1 MFGNYINGE
10 WITNGATFED
20 RNPANTGEIVGT
32 FVKGSAADIDAA
44 AAAASAAFPG
54 WSNTSGP
61 ARGNILYKAADILD
75 KNFESI
81 AAEMTR
87 EEGKTLPEAKG
98 EVRRAIN
105 IFRYFAGEGSRL
117 PGMLVP
123 SERDRVHM
131 FALRKPIGVVGL
143 VTPWNFPSAIPAWKL
158 APALICGNTVVLK
171 PASAAPLSAW
181 RIVEALHQAGIP
193 KGVVNFVAG
202 SGGELGGALVDAAGL
217 KAISFTGSCEIGD
230 WLHAAASKRRL
241 RIQLEM
247 GGKNPTIVLADAD
260 FNAAVENVVNAAFF
274 STGQKCTATSRAIV
288 EDGIYDKF
296 VAAVVER
303 TRRLKVG
310 DGMQPGIE
318 IGPCVDQAQMET
330 DLRYIEIG
338 RKECGE
344 PACGGRRLTEG
355 ALANGYFVEPTVFA
369 GVTEAHTIAREEIF
383 GPVLAIMRAA
393 DFEDA
398 MRIANAI
405 PFGLSSSIQTTNLSR
420 AFEYIYRSEAGLLTV
435 NLPSAGV
442 EYQLPFG
449 GTKGSSFGPKEQG
462 PAALEFYSD
471 YKTVYL
477 KYDMKLGQTRLN
489 GAVTAAIYEDGGCRI
504 IAGHTALDVI
514 LDPALTHLAS
524 KNLVEAEPILPFI
537 RPKFGAV
544 AALMRRAPPSAMPS
558 MAHGKHVRARL
569 S

>member
-1 MFGNYINGE
+1 MFGNYIGGE
-10 WITNGATFED
+10 WISTGATFEN
-20 RNPANTGEIVGT
+20 RNPANTAEVVGA
-32 FVKGSAADIDAA
+32 FVKGTAADIDAA
-44 AAAASAAFPG
+44 AAAASAAFPA
-54 WSNTSGP
+54 WSATSGP
-61 ARGNILYKAADILD
+61 ARGHILYKAADILD
-75 KNFESI
+75 KNFESV
-81 AAEMTR
+81 AADMTR

-123 SERDRVHM
+123 SERERVHM

-143 VTPWNFPSAIPAWKL
+143 ITPWNFPSAIPAWKL

-202 SGGELGGALVDAAGL
+202 AGGELGGALVNAAGL
-217 KAISFTGSCEIGD
+217 KAVSFTGSCEIGA
-230 WLHAAASKRRL
+230 WLHAHASRRHL

-260 FNAAVENVVNAAFF
+260 FNSAVENVVNAAFF

-288 EDGIYDKF
+288 EDAIYDKF

-303 TRRLKVG
+303 TRKLKVG

-318 IGPCVDQAQMET
+318 IGPCIDQAQMET
-330 DLRYIEIG
+330 VLRYIEIG
-338 RKECGE
+338 RQECGE

-369 GVTEAHTIAREEIF
+369 GVSEAHTIAREEIF
-383 GPVLAIMRAA
+383 GPVLAILRASG
-393 DFEDA
+393 FEDA
-398 MRIANAI
+398 LRIANAI

-420 AFEYIYRSEAGLLTV
+420 AFEFIYRAEAGLLTV

-449 GTKGSSFGPKEQG
+449 GTKDSSFGPKEQG

-477 KYDMKLGQTRLN
+477 KY
-489 GAVTAAIYEDGGCRI
+489 
-504 IAGHTALDVI
+504 
-514 LDPALTHLAS
+514 
-524 KNLVEAEPILPFI
+524 
-537 RPKFGAV
+537 
-544 AALMRRAPPSAMPS
+544 
-558 MAHGKHVRARL
+558 
-569 S
+569 

>member
-1 MFGNYINGE
+1 MIFGNYINGE
-10 WITNGATFED
+10 WISAGAVFED
-20 RNPANTGEIVGT
+20 RNPANTAEVVGE
-32 FVKGSAADIDAA
+32 FVKGTARDIADAASAA
-44 AAAASAAFPG
+44 AAAFPAWSATA
-54 WSNTSGP
+54 GP
-61 ARGNILYKAADILD
+61 ARGNLLYKAADTLD
-75 KNFESI
+75 RSFESI
-81 AAEMTR
+81 AADMTR

-98 EVRRAIN
+98 EVRRSIN
-105 IFRYFAGEGSRL
+105 IFRYFAGEGSRM

-158 APALICGNTVVLK
+158 APALICGNTVVFK

-181 RIVEALHQAGIP
+181 RIVEALHQAGVP

-202 SGGELGGALVDAAGL
+202 SGGELGRALIEAPQL
-217 KAISFTGSCEIGD
+217 KAVSFTGSCDVGN
-230 WLHAAASKRRL
+230 WLHGEASKRRL

-260 FNAAVENVVNAAFF
+260 FTSAVENTVNAAFF

-288 EDGIYDKF
+288 EDSIYDKF
-296 VAAVVER
+296 VSAVVER
-303 TRRLKVG
+303 TRKLKVG
-310 DGMQPGIE
+310 DGMQAGIE
-318 IGPCVDQAQMET
+318 IGPCVDQGQMET
-330 DLRYIEIG
+330 VLRYIDIG

-344 PACGGRRLTEG
+344 PLCGGRRLADG
-355 ALANGYFVEPTVFA
+355 AHANGWFVEPTVFA
-369 GVTEAHTIAREEIF
+369 GVEEKHTIAREEIF
-383 GPVLAIMRAA
+383 GPVLAIMRAR

-398 MRIANAI
+398 MRMANAI

-420 AFEYIYRSEAGLLTV
+420 AFEYIYRAEAGLLTV

-449 GTKGSSFGPKEQG
+449 GTKDSSFGPKEQG

-477 KYDMKLGQTRLN
+477 KY
-489 GAVTAAIYEDGGCRI
+489 
-504 IAGHTALDVI
+504 
-514 LDPALTHLAS
+514 
-524 KNLVEAEPILPFI
+524 
-537 RPKFGAV
+537 
-544 AALMRRAPPSAMPS
+544 
-558 MAHGKHVRARL
+558 
-569 S
+569 

>member
-1 MFGNYINGE
+1 VTFGNYINGE
-10 WITNGATFED
+10 WTTSGALFEN
-20 RNPANTGEIVGT
+20 RNPANTSELVGS
-32 FVKGSAADIDAA
+32 FVQGTARDITAAVDAA
-44 AAAASAAFPG
+44 AAAFHGWSAA
-54 WSNTSGP
+54 SGP
-61 ARGNILYKAADILD
+61 ARGNVLYKAADILD
-75 KNFESI
+75 RSFDSV
-81 AAEMTR
+81 AAEMTC

-98 EVRRAIN
+98 EVRRSIN
-105 IFRYFAGEGSRL
+105 ILRYFAGEGARM

-131 FALRKPIGVVGL
+131 FALRKAVGVVGL

-158 APALICGNTVVLK
+158 APALICGNTVVIK

-181 RIVEALHQAGIP
+181 RIVEALHQAGAP

-202 SGGELGGALVDAAGL
+202 PGGELGRALVDAPGL
-217 KAISFTGSCEIGD
+217 KAVSFTGSCGVGN
-230 WLHAAASKRRL
+230 WLHGEASKRHL

-260 FNAAVENVVNAAFF
+260 FNSAVENVVNAAFF

-288 EDGIYDKF
+288 EDAIYDRF

-303 TRRLKVG
+303 TRKLKVG
-310 DGMQPGIE
+310 DGMQAGID

-330 DLRYIEIG
+330 VLRYIETG

-344 PACGGRRLTEG
+344 PLCGGRRLTDG
-355 ALANGYFVEPTVFA
+355 ALANGWFVEPTVFA
-369 GVTEAHTIAREEIF
+369 SVEEKHVIAQEEIF
-383 GPVLAIMRAA
+383 GPVLAIMRAR

-420 AFEYIYRSEAGLLTV
+420 AFEYIYRAEAGLLTV

-449 GTKGSSFGPKEQG
+449 GTKDSSFGPKEQG
-462 PAALEFYSD
+462 PAAMEFYSD

-477 KYDMKLGQTRLN
+477 KY
-489 GAVTAAIYEDGGCRI
+489 
-504 IAGHTALDVI
+504 
-514 LDPALTHLAS
+514 
-524 KNLVEAEPILPFI
+524 
-537 RPKFGAV
+537 
-544 AALMRRAPPSAMPS
+544 
-558 MAHGKHVRARL
+558 
-569 S
+569 